1 MPSAWPQSPR
11 TLTLPLSRRCHNR
24 AKLGGMP
31 MDLHGCFCA
40 GGLLQQTRLGP
51 LAHSESTSQAE
62 YAGSIPVI
70 GSTNPQFGGIFRDC
84 QRPSQVI
91 F

>member
-1 MPSAWPQSPR
+1 MTDDRGHIDADQ
-11 TLTLPLSRRCHNR
+11 
-24 AKLGGMP
+24 
-31 MDLHGCFCA
+31 
-40 GGLLQQTRLGP
+40 RLAQIGTDAP
-51 LAHSESTSQAE
+51 GRFKSTSQAE

-84 QRPSQVI
+84 QRPSEVI

>member
-1 MPSAWPQSPR
+1 
-11 TLTLPLSRRCHNR
+11 
-24 AKLGGMP
+24 
-31 MDLHGCFCA
+31 MDVFA
-40 GGLLQQTRLGP
+40 QVDYFNKPVWDP
-51 LAHSESTSQAE
+51 LAHPESTSQAE

-84 QRPSQVI
+84 QRPSEVI